1 MSYTP
6 FWRVDATYPSTV
18 SVFSLYPVPGTKL
31 LSWISLILYPA
42 ASASGDKVKRFL
54 ASVIYT

>member
-1 MSYTP
+1 M
-6 FWRVDATYPSTV
+6 FAATYPSTV

-31 LSWISLILYPA
+31 LSWIFLILYPA
-42 ASASGDKVKRFL
+42 ASASGDKLKRFL